1 MAIVVLTV
9 ITTRCVYAEPQARRR
24 KKIMGKNKVALII
37 AGIAVAAVV
46 LIAVVFITTNNR
58 AISLEE
64 QILSADSDIQ
74 VQEKRRTDLIYNL
87 VDCVKKYDKYEAG
100 ETRMYKR

>member
-1 MAIVVLTV
+1 
-9 ITTRCVYAEPQARRR
+9 
-24 KKIMGKNKVALII
+24 MGKNKVALII